1 MESNLDNENVKQKPN
16 KIEHQKIK
24 VLLFVVDIFRTK
36 ENTIG
41 VFIKH
46 STSNN
51 DNGNNS

>member
-41 VFIKH
+41 VFI
-46 STSNN
+46 TNNN
-51 DNGNNS
+51 DSGNNS